1 MKKLIKI
8 VVLCGIIACFGFI
21 PSKISEVKA
30 AESYVPAY
38 YYANYKF
45 IDSWNEIWDIFR
57 NLSAK
62 KDLEMEI
69 EPSTFSNLY
78 RDFVR
83 SFAHLPKYYET
94 VYEKCGLLADDLR
107 KWYSYSSMESL
118 MWNSC
123 YRRLSQA
130 AGEIASSYTV
140 KPSYTV
146 NPNGGMAPLTVT
158 FDARKSVDPSS
169 ETIPLKNFYWYYRDW
184 SGVDRPMWEWNLI
197 NYTFE
202 EAGRYI
208 VHLVVRSSNVDELWI
223 LDGEQDITIDVSPK
237 AANIVV
243 YANTR
248 KMTKNSPIKIWT
260 SEGEKWVIFDW
271 SATMPIDGR
280 RIMSHAWVITSPDGS
295 VLYREENKWAP
306 RYLKPIF
313 LNTNW
318 EYGVTLTT
326 YDNENN
332 VVSETYR
339 IYISDPVSVIRQTP
353 ELWDTSTVMTFD
365 GSASYS
371 IKSRLS
377 SYVWEIFNEN
387 WDKIQTDQW
396 KKISKIFTEPWNY
409 LVRLIVT
416 SANDSLQNED
426 IKEVFI
432 DSTTP
437 SPQFTVTPTSKRTY
451 PSEFTLDASN
461 SSDVDVLHGVD
472 SLEYERR
479 FSTDKYTIKTW
490 DANNKRIVVQFD
502 EVGWHTIELKVS
514 DQYWKFALI
523 SKTIEVKSTL
533 RPEIEAIPS
542 AITRWKTMEFKSTI
556 NKPDTIATYYWN
568 FWDWHFKDSQFAT
581 DVTHVYWQ
589 RWVYPVTLTVYDKD
603 GKDENTVT
611 ERVFIW
617 EVEFPIAAYRV
628 TNDQWFYIQAS
639 DECKIEGNDVPQ
651 MAYPIDRYAVVTIN
665 PSISVNTQGNPNGL
679 TYVFE
684 PESLVWGTTPII
696 SPTLSYRF
704 NQVGCHYIDLTIRD
718 SNVWKQDKTR
728 IWFNVKNALPKL
740 WNITLSFP
748 QYWDSGSVP
757 IWFSSNTN
765 STTNQTTFEC
775 SWSSNNI
782 AVKVTAV
789 DASDS
794 DWTISRLRFYYFNVA
809 DPSRILDTKETW
821 ITNPFVYF
829 SIPKIW
835 WEYKF
840 WVMVYDNDGWM
851 IDSEEYLSSNPSIYF
866 PSCWDSE
873 TPTVTLKVSSQNI
886 EIWDTVTYTIIS
898 KITSNNQDF
907 DTDRTF
913 YYDFTWDWTWDL
925 VTKKDNATYTFL
937 EPSENWVEP
946 RAAVEYRWKLWIW
959 NWAKIYVR
967 NWVKPILLY
976 NSIGNTVIFRDLSIW
991 IFQQRQIC
999 FDVDQCKLWNTNYQ
1013 RTHIITKN
1021 LTGLK
1026 AWDSTVITENDSFI
1040 QKYPSYWPHDVS
1052 IYLKNKYWVEV
1063 STWFTVKTLD
1073 NSNNW
1078 RIAPW
1083 INMITIP
1090 ETTFNNSN
1098 PEIFLS
1104 RAMNNTVVMYINND
1118 NWEDCYVDMDIDNDS
1133 NWDGQKE
1140 NDMDVLCNKMAKIV
1154 YQPNYQVIW
1163 RIYFKNNGQLTFKNF
1178 YVQFE
1183 WYVLELDEEK
1193 LAIYKDITTL
1203 INWIEDSNVENATL
1217 KISLNTLRNKL
1228 NDITV
1233 VTPTVIAINEQIA
1246 LWWIRLDQNQ
1256 KDLLE
1261 SVLDR
1266 LANADTVISV
1276 WMSEYEASKLEI
1288 LTLIPKSNKIRS
1300 GVEEWFS
1307 KFEEAQWSERVDE
1320 LNNIFNTIMKDKNLD
1335 NYDKQDIQ
1343 KHFCKIV
1350 EYYDF
1355 SSSTDICSIKWDA
1368 IDSHFREGSSDSDW
1382 GKISWLPS
1390 WLKIVLFILVWW
1402 LLAMWW
1408 IILFFSIKAKLSS
1421 GDEDEW

>member
-8 VVLCGIIACFGFI
+8 VVLCGIVACFGFI
-21 PSKISEVKA
+21 PSKISGVKA

-69 EPSTFSNLY
+69 EPNTFSNLY

-94 VYEKCGLLADDLR
+94 VYEKCRLLADDLR

-765 STTNQTTFEC
+765 STTNQTTFDC

-1026 AWDSTVITENDSFI
+1026 AWDPTVITENDSFI

-1118 NWEDCYVDMDIDNDS
+1118 SWDDCYVDMDIDNDS